1 MQEQELRMLLA
12 GLLQVPHE
20 QIASGSTLSE
30 LGVDSL
36 LGLRFAR
43 KIQDATGTEFDF
55 ECLFDNPTLEQLADF
70 LARPAGQ
77 SQSQSLTS

>member
-12 GLLQVPHE
+12 GLLQVPPE
-20 QIASGSTLSE
+20 QLASGSTLSE

-43 KIQDATGTEFDF
+43 KIQDTTGTEFDL
-55 ECLFDNPTLEQLADF
+55 EWLFDYPTIEQLAAF

-77 SQSQSLTS
+77 SQAITS